1 MDSLLRDLRW
11 CEKGKGL
18 VEGHGNGDE
27 EGCGDRCVWVW
38 VLAGRVRVCIYSMG
52 LIEQIV
58 HQTRF

>member
-27 EGCGDRCVWVW
+27 EGCGDREMCVALGACRKGEGVY
-38 VLAGRVRVCIYSMG
+38 L
-52 LIEQIV
+52 
-58 HQTRF
+58 